1 MALYNY
7 ILLAVLFLLLGFLI
21 ISVKRK
27 LIKKGW
33 LKGIFYVITSIA
45 IVLTFHD
52 DEMREVLDDCM
63 SFPGLYVYVN
73 RYKRCTVD
81 YYDMNWNKCT
91 MKLEGDLSELL

>member
-45 IVLTFHD
+45 IVLMCTGTVRQD
-52 DEMREVLDDCM
+52 RQSYSPVWLTPEIRLQEAVLHRQAAI
-63 SFPGLYVYVN
+63 PYP
-73 RYKRCTVD
+73 
-81 YYDMNWNKCT
+81 
-91 MKLEGDLSELL
+91 

>member
-45 IVLTFHD
+45 IVLI
-52 DEMREVLDDCM
+52 
-63 SFPGLYVYVN
+63 
-73 RYKRCTVD
+73 
-81 YYDMNWNKCT
+81 
-91 MKLEGDLSELL
+91 